1 MASKNL
7 QRRHAKAVHRKK
19 VLQER
24 RRLETTV
31 VNRSLAHDVR
41 RAAAAPVHDCLVQ
54 ESIFESGV
62 GMVFL
67 IRKTGANSFALGG
80 FLVDAYCLGV
90 KDAMFREVDE
100 TEMEALLDGVEAT
113 DPLTAVDLPYAR
125 KLLRDAAAYAQS
137 LGLPPHPDYAA
148 VEPLFGEANADAC
161 DVQFQFGYEGRP
173 LYVPGPT
180 ESPTQIRRR
189 LDRLRRKLGDDG
201 FDFGAPDHGLD
212 ALEDAND
219 EDDEDDEDEID
230 VEGAYD
236 PAIAPDPTEWLALD
250 EDERLSRVK
259 DYHRHADPSLLK
271 PDLHAII
278 HMVIENQVAMGDELP
293 VRRTLERLVAEG
305 LDRHEALHALGTV
318 LAARIGDAIDDPK
331 ANTFPADVYS
341 NDLERITAEGWRRQ
355 AETDGAASRSREAT

>member
-24 RRLETTV
+24 RRLDTAV
-31 VNRSLAHDVR
+31 VNRSWAHDVR
-41 RAAAAPVHDCLVQ
+41 RATAAPVHACFVQ
-54 ESIFESGV
+54 DSVFASGI

-67 IRKTGANSFALGG
+67 IRKTGVRSFAVGG
-80 FLVDAYCLGV
+80 FLVDGYCLGV

-100 TEMEALLDGVEAT
+100 DEMDMLLDGVGTTGSLVRA
-113 DPLTAVDLPYAR
+113 DPAYGR
-125 KLLRDAAAYAQS
+125 KLLRDAVAYAQS
-137 LGLPPHPDYAA
+137 LGVPPHADFAA
-148 VEPLFGEANADAC
+148 VEPLFGDAAADAC

-189 LDRLRRKLGDDG
+189 LDSLRRKLGDDG
-201 FDFGAPDHGLD
+201 FDFGMPVDKPD
-212 ALEDAND
+212 ALEDLG
-219 EDDEDDEDEID
+219 DDEDDID
-230 VEGAYD
+230 VEGAYN

-250 EDERLSRVK
+250 EDERLRRVET
-259 DYHRHADPSLLK
+259 YHRHAAPSLLK
-271 PDLHAII
+271 PKLHAIVHI
-278 HMVIENQVAMGDELP
+278 VIENHVAMGNELP

-331 ANTFPADVYS
+331 ASAFPAEVY
-341 NDLERITAEGWRRQ
+341 NKDLELITAEGWRRQ
-355 AETDGAASRSREAT
+355 AEKGGAASQSREAT

>member
-24 RRLETTV
+24 RRLDTAV

-41 RAAAAPVHDCLVQ
+41 RATAAPVHACLVQ
-54 ESIFESGV
+54 DSIFESGV

-67 IRKTGANSFALGG
+67 IRKTGARNFALGG

-100 TEMEALLDGVEAT
+100 EKMDMLLDGVEAT
-113 DPLTAVDLPYAR
+113 APLVPADLAYAR
-125 KLLRDAAAYAQS
+125 KLVRDAAAYAQS
-137 LGLPPHPDYAA
+137 LGLPPHPDFAA
-148 VEPLFGEANADAC
+148 VEPLFGDVAADAC

-189 LDRLRRKLGDDG
+189 FEGLRRKLGADG
-201 FDFGAPDHGLD
+201 FDFVLPVDPLD
-212 ALEDAND
+212 ALEDPG
-219 EDDEDDEDEID
+219 EQDDD
-230 VEGAYD
+230 VDGGYD
-236 PAIAPDPTEWLALD
+236 PAVAPDPAEWLALD
-250 EDERLSRVK
+250 EDERIERVK
-259 DYHRHADPSLLK
+259 VYHRRADPSLVK
-271 PDLHAII
+271 PELHAII
-278 HMVIENQVAMGDELP
+278 HMVIENQVALGDELP

-305 LDRHEALHALGTV
+305 LSRHEAVHAVGSLLSGQLFGAFNDET
-318 LAARIGDAIDDPK
+318 AK
-331 ANTFPADVYS
+331 TFPVDDYKLAVERLTAD
-341 NDLERITAEGWRRQ
+341 GWRRQ
-355 AETDGAASRSREAT
+355 FAEDEDES